1 MLLLILLRTGLLI
14 QDRISTVAALI
25 GTPWGFPFAPAF
37 ARCILL
43 SSMREW
49 KRFLLIIAA
58 IALLTAAYERT
69 QTASVMVDAA
79 KAYLSALKPAQRA
92 QTTIPFDSEERQN
105 FHYTPVPRKGL
116 ALREMSA
123 EQKHLAD
130 ALLSAGLSMQG
141 IIKAHTIM
149 SLEQVL
155 KDLELGKG
163 PERDPDKYYVSIF
176 GEPSQHGSW
185 GFRFE
190 GHHVSLNY
198 TIVDGNIASSPSFFG
213 ANPAEVKSGP
223 RAGLRALM
231 REEDFALELVQSL
244 TDEQRAIAVVDKTAP
259 KEMITAESRKAAL
272 SGQPNGLPFSKM
284 NPKQKDLLGQLVAEY
299 ASDFPPP
306 IAGMRMDQFRKT
318 QSNLYFAWAGGMK
331 HGDPDY
337 YRIQTPAF
345 LIEFD
350 KTQDNGNHIHSVWR
364 DFTNDWGGDLL
375 AAHYQA
381 AHKQ

>member
-1 MLLLILLRTGLLI
+1 MRDGKRALLI
-14 QDRISTVAALI
+14 VCAL
-25 GTPWGFPFAPAF
+25 G
-37 ARCILL
+37 
-43 SSMREW
+43 
-49 KRFLLIIAA
+49 
-58 IALLTAAYERT
+58 LLTAAYERT
-69 QTASVMVDAA
+69 QTASLMVETA
-79 KAYLSALKPAQRA
+79 KNYLAALKPSQRA
-92 QTTIPFDSEERQN
+92 QTMIPFDSPERQN

-123 EQKHLAD
+123 EQKHLAE
-130 ALLSAGLSMQG
+130 ALLSAGLSVQG
-141 IIKAHTIM
+141 VIKAHTIM

-155 KDLELGKG
+155 RDLELDKG

-176 GEPSQHGSW
+176 GEPSQHGTW

-231 REEDFALELVQSL
+231 REEDIALDLINSL
-244 TDEQRAIAVVDKTAP
+244 TDEQRSIAIFDKTAP
-259 KEMITAESRKAAL
+259 KEIITEESRKAAL
-272 SGQPNGLPFSKM
+272 NGQPSGLPFSKM
-284 NPKQKDLLGQLVAEY
+284 NPKQREILGQLVAEY
-299 ASDFPPP
+299 ASNFPPP
-306 IAGMRMDQFRKT
+306 IADMRMDQFRKS

-331 HGDPDY
+331 HGDRNY
-337 YRIQTPAF
+337 YRIQTPSF

-381 AHKQ
+381 AHR